1 MPLAKTE
8 FRNPLDAG
16 EIVSIQ
22 DKKRIVSLGK
32 EIYQRNIHPQ
42 LGPEHHGKFV
52 VIDVKTGAYVIH
64 DNEAGGHSA
73 LRKSRPDAFTWTE
86 RVGFRGVGL
95 WAGPNSLGAITHD

>member
-1 MPLAKTE
+1 MTLAKTE
-8 FRNPLDAG
+8 FWNPLDAG
-16 EIVSIQ
+16 EIVSIK
-22 DKKRIVSLGK
+22 DKKRVVSLGK
-32 EIYQRNIHPQ
+32 EIYQRNIRPQ

-52 VIDVKTGAYVIH
+52 VIDVKTGDYVIH

-95 WAGPNSLGAITHD
+95 WAGFNSLRAVTRD